1 MLKHVMIFSCLCF
14 LTFTASARDISG
26 LWKTIDE
33 QTGYSRADVL
43 ITKNADQTYSGKIV
57 AIRPLPFKPLVETCT
72 KCKGSL
78 KNAPYVGLQIV
89 SGFRQNPNKPLEYE
103 HGKVLDPLSGNLYK
117 GKAKLSENGKRL
129 SMRGYVGISALGR
142 STTWIRAED

>member
-1 MLKHVMIFSCLCF
+1 MLIKMIALGCLSMLTVM
-14 LTFTASARDISG
+14 ASARDISG

-43 ITKNADQTYSGKIV
+43 ITKNADNTYSGKII

-72 KCKGSL
+72 KCKGAL

-89 SGFRQNPNKPLEYE
+89 SGFKQNLDKPLEYE
-103 HGKVLDPLSGNLYK
+103 NGKVLDPLSGNLYK
-117 GKAKLSENGKRL
+117 GKAKMSENGKRL

-142 STTWIRAED
+142 STTWIRAEE